1 MITRFLMNSWYYLII
16 EIPMRR
22 SGEDPS
28 PWGRSLLSFSVLRMK
43 TIKTCI
49 ISDGSLITWKSEMPL
64 MILGALPIS
73 SLPNT
78 FCYPFPSGGRGRGY
92 VRLWAWYIS
101 IKMLWPL
108 RNWHLRC
115 HSLCTFFPWV
125 LRPLWHPDT
134 TARQLPNFHKCIN
147 LLL

>member
-1 MITRFLMNSWYYLII
+1 MTGINWSLRSL
-16 EIPMRR
+16 MRR
-22 SGEDPS
+22 SEEDPS
-28 PWGRSLLSFSVLRMK
+28 PWGRSLLFFSVLRVK

-49 ISDGSLITWKSEMPL
+49 ISDGSLITWKSEMAL
-64 MILGALPIS
+64 MILGALPILPCPTHAAIH
-73 SLPNT
+73 SLREV
-78 FCYPFPSGGRGRGY
+78 GGGRGY
-92 VRLWAWYIS
+92 VRLWHIS

-115 HSLCTFFPWV
+115 HSLCTVFPWV

-134 TARQLPNFHKCIN
+134 TARQSPNFHNCIN